1 MRTIL
6 SFGER
11 RLVVARFAHNGRVVR
26 LTPVALALAA
36 IVTLAVGSASATR
49 TRAAAPDLT
58 TARAFAVQVAVP
70 GQAGASAAPVSA
82 PPDAVGVGG
91 SFAYPAEGTVV
102 NAGSVTSGAFA
113 SPGSS
118 ATSSASAQVSTVSI
132 FGGDVTV
139 GTAIAKAKAS
149 ATSKKSAADSSGSGV
164 TGLVIQGAAVTPGV
178 GTSFPLG
185 DWGTVVTL
193 QQGLTS
199 LDTKGSPGTRA
210 FVTAVQVT
218 LTADHY
224 GYPAGTSVMVG
235 YAEAAAKAVIAEKP
249 APNHNRRAKAPPRA
263 VKKHAQKKP
272 KAPPVAPEKPSLT
285 IRPPPDV
292 TPRLTA
298 GGYVFPVYGPSSFGD
313 SFGAPRGDLASGW
326 HHGVDVFGQIGE
338 PLLAVADGTVF
349 SVGWNDIG
357 GYRLWL
363 RDKAGNEFY
372 YAHLSAYSPFAVN
385 GRQVKAGTVLGF
397 MGNTGD
403 AATTPY
409 HLHFEIH
416 PVGLLYLG
424 YDGAVNPYTYLL
436 AWQHL
441 RDVDFAQVAG
451 WAPPVSP
458 TSAAPKPGAI
468 LLSQTDISTAD
479 GLDPG
484 SLQRTLKQAAKQSN
498 RG

>member
-1 MRTIL
+1 MPIM
-6 SFGER
+6 
-11 RLVVARFAHNGRVVR
+11 VAVARLA
-26 LTPVALALAA
+26 PVALALAA
-36 IVTLAVGSASATR
+36 IVTLAVGPASATR

-70 GQAGASAAPVSA
+70 GQAGDSAATVAA

-91 SFAYPAEGTVV
+91 SFAYPADGSVV

-118 ATSSASAQVSTVSI
+118 ATSSASAQVSTISI

-139 GTAIAKAKAS
+139 GTVISKAKAS
-149 ATSKKSAADSSGSGV
+149 ANSKKSAGDSTGSGV
-164 TGLVIQGAAVTPGV
+164 TGLVVQGQAVAPGL

-185 DWGTVVTL
+185 DWGSVVTL

-199 LDTKGSPGTRA
+199 LDTKRSPGTRA
-210 FVTAVQVT
+210 FVTGVQVT
-218 LTADHY
+218 LTVDHY

-235 YAEAAAKAVIAEKP
+235 YAEAGAKAAVAEKP
-249 APNHNRRAKAPPRA
+249 APNHNRRAKAPP
-263 VKKHAQKKP
+263 KKTKKQGKK
-272 KAPPVAPEKPSLT
+272 KAEPPPVAPEKPSLT
-285 IRPPPDV
+285 VRPPPDV
-292 TPRLTA
+292 TPHLTA

-313 SFGAPRGDLASGW
+313 TFGAPRGDLTSGW
-326 HHGVDVFGQIGE
+326 HHGADIFGQIGE

-363 RDKAGNEFY
+363 RDKAGNQFY

-385 GRQVKAGTVLGF
+385 GNQVKAGTVLGF

-403 AATTPY
+403 ASTTPY

-424 YDGAVNPYTYLL
+424 YDGAVNPTSYLT
-436 AWQHL
+436 AWKRL
-441 RDVDFAQVAG
+441 EDVDFAQVAG
-451 WAPPVSP
+451 WAPPISP
-458 TSAAPKPGAI
+458 TSTAPKPGAI

-484 SLQRTLKQAAKQSN
+484 SLQRALKQASKQSN

>member
-1 MRTIL
+1 M
-6 SFGER
+6 
-11 RLVVARFAHNGRVVR
+11 VAVVR
-26 LTPVALALAA
+26 LAPVALALAA
-36 IVTLAVGSASATR
+36 IVALAVGPASATR
-49 TRAAAPDLT
+49 TRPAAPDQT

-70 GQAGASAAPVSA
+70 GQAGDSAAPVSA

-91 SFAYPAEGTVV
+91 SFAYPADGAAV
-102 NAGSVTSGAFA
+102 NAGSVTSGAFS
-113 SPGSS
+113 SPGTS
-118 ATSSASAQVSTVSI
+118 ATSSASAQVSTISI

-139 GTAIAKAKAS
+139 GTVTAKARAS
-149 ATSKKSAADSSGSGV
+149 ANSKKSSADSGGSGV
-164 TGLVIQGAAVTPGV
+164 TGLVVQGQAVTPGV

-185 DWGTVVTL
+185 EWGSVVTL

-210 FVTAVQVT
+210 FVTGVQVT
-218 LTADHY
+218 LSVDHY
-224 GYPAGTSVMVG
+224 GYPAGTSVMIG
-235 YAEAAAKAVIAEKP
+235 YAEAGAKAAIAQKP
-249 APNHNRRAKAPPRA
+249 APNHNRRSKAAPPKQKPT
-263 VKKHAQKKP
+263 KKKQTAK
-272 KAPPVAPEKPSLT
+272 PPVAPEKPSLAV
-285 IRPPPDV
+285 RPPPDV

-313 SFGAPRGDLASGW
+313 TFGAPRGDIASGW
-326 HHGVDVFGQIGE
+326 HHGEDIFGQIGE

-349 SVGWNDIG
+349 SVGWNDVG

-363 RDKAGNEFY
+363 RDKAGNQFY

-424 YDGAVNPYTYLL
+424 YDGAVNPNTYLL

-441 RDVDFAQVAG
+441 QDVDFAQVAG
-451 WAPPVSP
+451 WAPPVSA
-458 TSAAPKPGAI
+458 TSSAPKPGAI

-484 SLQRTLKQAAKQSN
+484 SLQRTLRQAAKQSN